1 METRRWIG
9 WLATAAM
16 VALTI
21 AMTRVDTETRIAGG
35 TPAQQEMAR
44 WAIGRFEA
52 AGLSLPS
59 LEIRFHPTPLGCDG
73 RSGGYS
79 DGKVDLCGVHV
90 NLMSRRTLLH
100 EMAHGWVGSA
110 VSADL
115 KARFL
120 RLRQLDSW
128 NDRALDWDERGTEHA
143 ADIISWALCDQGTG
157 IRLPSIPRNA
167 PDQLADGYELLTGDP
182 LPQLS
187 DPPPE

>member
-1 METRRWIG
+1 MRSSPTWMRPGPTTRAEQRSLVLACGRKASSDLQAPPPGPSGGARDRPSMETRRWIG

-44 WAIGRFEA
+44 WAIGRVEGG
-52 AGLSLPS
+52 GLSLPS

-90 NLMSRRTLLH
+90 NLMSR
-100 EMAHGWVGSA
+100 
-110 VSADL
+110 
-115 KARFL
+115 
-120 RLRQLDSW
+120 
-128 NDRALDWDERGTEHA
+128 
-143 ADIISWALCDQGTG
+143 
-157 IRLPSIPRNA
+157 
-167 PDQLADGYELLTGDP
+167 
-182 LPQLS
+182 
-187 DPPPE
+187 